1 VFWLLLGSF
10 FVIGITMSGV
20 LVHMKQL
27 LIISGIEVAEAT
39 KVLSLLGVAIIF
51 GRILAGYLM
60 DRIFAPYIAVI
71 FFIGPII
78 GYFLFLQSMTGFH
91 AIIAIILIGLAT
103 GAEFDI
109 LSFFTSKYCGMKNF
123 GVLFGWLFAAFQLGH
138 SLGAYLTG
146 YAIDQ
151 EILSTLLTGYMIG
164 LIFVC
169 ALLLMLGPYTNF
181 PKNEV
186 V

>member
-1 VFWLLLGSF
+1 
-10 FVIGITMSGV
+10 
-20 LVHMKQL
+20 
-27 LIISGIEVAEAT
+27 
-39 KVLSLLGVAIIF
+39 
-51 GRILAGYLM
+51 M
-60 DRIFAPYIAVI
+60 DRIFAPYVAVI

-78 GYFLFLQSMTGFH
+78 GYFIFLQGVTGFN
-91 AIIAIILIGLAT
+91 AIIAIVLIGLAT

-109 LSFFTSKYCGMKNF
+109 LGFFTSKYCGVKNF

-151 EILSTLLTGYMIG
+151 DTLSILLTGYMVG

-169 ALLLMLGPYTNF
+169 AMLLMLGPYTDF
-181 PKNEV
+181 TEDSAI
-186 V
+186 